1 MLNDEFEKKD
11 RPPERKDVIIFLQA
25 IRKEFMDQIA
35 KGNKDVDAVI
45 NSLGQ
50 RIFRGG
56 LLTI

>member
-1 MLNDEFEKKD
+1 MLNEDFDADDK
-11 RPPERKDVIIFLQA
+11 PPQRKDVIKFLEA
-25 IRKEFMDQIA
+25 IRKEFMVAIA
-35 KGNKDVDAVI
+35 KGDADVEKTI